1 MRFVVMWAE
10 GAPMWN
16 LHIYPESRV
25 TVGVLGRRKI
35 QLSLYRL
42 YLAPKLAIFQRA
54 MSFCGPCELAEVSED
69 EGLSTVSSTVY
80 PQSQ

>member
-10 GAPMWN
+10 GAPSVDPAHN
-16 LHIYPESRV
+16 PESRV
-25 TVGVLGRRKI
+25 TVGDLGRRKI
-35 QLSLYRL
+35 QLPFYRL
-42 YLAPKLAIFQRA
+42 YLEPKHAIFQRA